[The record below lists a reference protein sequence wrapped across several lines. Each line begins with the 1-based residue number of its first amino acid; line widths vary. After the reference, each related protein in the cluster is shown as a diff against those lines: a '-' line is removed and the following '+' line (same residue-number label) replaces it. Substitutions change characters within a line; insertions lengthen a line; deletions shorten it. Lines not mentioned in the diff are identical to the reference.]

1 MGERMRVLIAYD
13 GSVHADAALE
23 DLRRAGLPYDAEAL
37 VVSVADGLVTTH
49 SSSAEVAGTAL
60 TSRRVTSA
68 IELIHSQAEQLVE
81 EAREFVARACG
92 RLLLDFPGWDVLTKV
107 SEGTP
112 SWELLQQ
119 AERWRPDLIVAG
131 SHGRSALG
139 RFFLGSVSE
148 ALAVNARRSV
158 RVGRRNRE
166 RVDGSPTRL
175 VVGVDGSPGAR
186 RAVRAVAT
194 RTWPA
199 WTEVRLVVV
208 DEGEGPARVA
218 GIEPKWAD
226 LSNACEED
234 GPVSARLMA
243 ESARVLVDER
253 GLSASVVLRE
263 GDPRRVLAEEARAWA
278 ADSVFVGARG
288 LGGPG
293 ERSGLG
299 GVSAALVTNAACSV
313 EVVR

>member
-1 MGERMRVLIAYD
+1 MRVLIAYD
-13 GSVHADAALE
+13 GSAQADAALE

-37 VVSVADGLVTTH
+37 VVSVADGLVNTH
-49 SSSAEVAGTAL
+49 SSSAEAAGTAL
-60 TSRRVTSA
+60 NSRRVTSA
-68 IELIHSQAEQLVE
+68 VELARSQAEQLVE
-81 EAREFVARACG
+81 EARGFVARACG

-107 SEGTP
+107 LEGTP
-112 SWELLQQ
+112 SCELLQQ

-148 ALAVNARRSV
+148 ALATGAGCSV
-158 RVGRRNRE
+158 RVGRRNPE
-166 RVDGSPTRL
+166 RMDGGPTRL

-194 RTWPA
+194 RAWPA

-208 DEGEGPARVA
+208 DDGEGPTRIADT
-218 GIEPKWAD
+218 EPKLAD
-226 LSNACEED
+226 LFNACEED
-234 GPVSARLMA
+234 GPVAARLMA
-243 ESARVLVDER
+243 EGARVLLDER

-278 ADSVFVGARG
+278 ADSLFVGARG
-288 LGGPG
+288 LHSPG
-293 ERSGLG
+293 ERAGLG

-313 EVVR
+313 EVAR